1 MPLDIVPEPTPPRL
15 RDLRMV
21 DQLFL
26 WTVRHVV
33 CAAEDGAPVN
43 ARLENF
49 FHDAGLPRVVGLTVA
64 LLRTLSA
71 VATQSM
77 TVNVP
82 CGVQVLEDEYA
93 LLADLHRNSGRVTG
107 LVALRPKVGDTGTM
121 TVAQRLHALA
131 AQFDA
136 LDAMRGRRTPR
147 AQMRV
152 H

>member
-1 MPLDIVPEPTPPRL
+1 MPLEIAPEPTPPRL

-43 ARLENF
+43 ARLEDF
-49 FHDAGLPRVVGLTVA
+49 FRDAGLPRVVALTVA

-71 VATQSM
+71 VATEAM

-82 CGVQVLEDEYA
+82 CGVQVLDDEYA
-93 LLADLHRNSGRVTG
+93 LLADLHRNAGHVHG
-107 LVALRPKVGDTGTM
+107 LSALRRKVDGAGSAI
-121 TVAQRLHALA
+121 VAQRLHALA

-136 LDAMRGRRTPR
+136 LDAMRGRRAPR
-147 AQMRV
+147 TMLV